1 MPGVLVPIRR
11 QCPPAPPSSPS
22 FLLSSSNH
30 HTVNRPHSTTTT
42 TTTTTHLHP
51 LPSPSHP
58 NPPHSHSTSPSS
70 FTSQSHSGR
79 DLRPSQEEQHQRHY
93 FANGIWQHPSATRES
108 RYSDFVP
115 CNYDERALITKLYNY
130 ARTLLAHSSSILLFN
145 PPFAVDTLNRNCRQT
160 DKGKNSEN
168 FEMITST
175 PSPTLHASATSSS
188 HHGSSSYRFFP
199 ATVSTSPHP
208 TIRTPAAAAFPRQQ
222 PIHSPALASTSNP
235 HSRRPWS
242 TSSNTQSSP
251 VATQQVR
258 LTVDAGT
265 QYSPPIPPTI
275 KSPPSHVLAHPPSS
289 LGKRRDM
296 SISPKIPPEPA
307 LEPQM
312 VFKRTT
318 STDPSQ
324 QQPTSFSQPTPASS
338 SITLA
343 KTSSSA
349 ASSSS
354 HGSSPKRSR
363 QAKPAVKEMP
373 EQYETC
379 DVKDLVV
386 LISNMLMEL
395 VRFNDAIPLK
405 DGRLTR
411 FHSRAPPAISIK
423 DYLQRLTTHATL
435 SPPILLS
442 MVYYIDRLCALYPA
456 FTISSLTVHRFL
468 ITSATVASK
477 GLSDSF
483 WTNNTYARVGGVRL
497 KELALLE
504 LEFLWRVEWR
514 IVPKPEVL
522 VDYYRSLVERSEGYK
537 IAESVKRDS
546 QSSSSATAMSE
557 GSNAGDVG
565 GRAGRVTGATGS
577 DTSITMV
584 DSQVEDSSIS
594 QIPTAAEGV
603 ISPSPA

>member
-1 MPGVLVPIRR
+1 MKKEGEGVKRKRSFWIVPGVIMKRARYHGAFSNPSSSSLHPD
-11 QCPPAPPSSPS
+11 CYSDSDSDSDPDPDSHCHPLPLPPPPSFPFS
-22 FLLSSSNH
+22 H
-30 HTVNRPHSTTTT
+30 HLTPLECYHKPCTTDRPHSRF
-42 TTTTTHLHP
+42 
-51 LPSPSHP
+51 
-58 NPPHSHSTSPSS
+58 HSS
-70 FTSQSHSGR
+70 
-79 DLRPSQEEQHQRHY
+79 ERHY
-93 FANGIWQHPSATRES
+93 YANGAWRHPTNTRES

-115 CNYDERALITKLYNY
+115 CAYDERTLITKLYNY
-130 ARTLLAHSSSILLFN
+130 ARTLLLQTNGRLLYKSPFFSGSGSGGSSSQ
-145 PPFAVDTLNRNCRQT
+145 TQSQT
-160 DKGKNSEN
+160 D

-175 PSPTLHASATSSS
+175 PSPTLHASIASSS
-188 HHGSSSYRFFP
+188 PRAALQSRGHNGSYRFP
-199 ATVSTSPHP
+199 SSTPPHS
-208 TIRTPAAAAFPRQQ
+208 TIKAPPAAALPRQL
-222 PIHSPALASTSNP
+222 PRSPAFAANP
-235 HSRRPWS
+235 HKRAWS
-242 TSSNTQSSP
+242 VSTQSSSVTP
-251 VATQQVR
+251 AKV
-258 LTVDAGT
+258 TVDVGT
-265 QYSPPIPPTI
+265 QYSPLLAPVQ
-275 KSPPSHVLAHPPSS
+275 SPVSHPSS

-296 SISPKIPPEPA
+296 SVSPKVPPEPA

-312 VFKRTT
+312 IFKH
-318 STDPSQ
+318 TDTPSSY
-324 QQPTSFSQPTPASS
+324 QPTSAS

-343 KTSSSA
+343 KTSSA

-354 HGSSPKRSR
+354 QGSSPKRSR

-395 VRFNDAIPLK
+395 VRFNDDIPLK

-411 FHSRAPPAISIK
+411 FHSRAPPAISVK

-537 IAESVKRDS
+537 IEERKSGEIKAGTATRMEES
-546 QSSSSATAMSE
+546 
-557 GSNAGDVG
+557 
-565 GRAGRVTGATGS
+565 
-577 DTSITMV
+577 
-584 DSQVEDSSIS
+584 EDSIKEAPKDDLSTQS
-594 QIPTAAEGV
+594 HN
-603 ISPSPA
+603 SPSI